1 VSTYLGFGPWTKANK
16 GFISPKFCSS
26 IKGPWKLILLNIKF
40 FEEIHA
46 PTFTICF
53 YKLQGGLHK
62 AVFVFVVHDV

>member
-1 VSTYLGFGPWTKANK
+1 M
-16 GFISPKFCSS
+16 
-26 IKGPWKLILLNIKF
+26 ILSNIKF

-62 AVFVFVVHDV
+62 AVFVFVVSDVQDFGVFARYEHHNKAKKNHLIPRKADTRKN